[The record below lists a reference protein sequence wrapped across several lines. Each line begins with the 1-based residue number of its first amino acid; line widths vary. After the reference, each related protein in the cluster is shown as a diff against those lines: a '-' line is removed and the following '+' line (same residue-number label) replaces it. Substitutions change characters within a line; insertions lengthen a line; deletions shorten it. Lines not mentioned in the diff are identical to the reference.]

1 MSNPVDDYLGMRKT
15 AAFPFG
21 PKDFASGL
29 RRGVEA
35 AGSGFGGQVAD
46 SAVKA
51 MGQGAGQMAVG
62 AAAAG
67 LGIAGMKV
75 WRALRKRSDFKNMLE
90 QNPDL
95 AEFQEADPAKFNAHY
110 NSLRAM
116 IPAYAEDPIISGSL
130 MRSMSMNPGTAG
142 KVLMEGLES
151 RSKTGP
157 SFSAEAGPL
166 KGQVRF

>member
-1 MSNPVDDYLGMRKT
+1 MSNPIDDYLGMRKT
-15 AAFPFG
+15 AAFGQGVLPG
-21 PKDFASGL
+21 MGKYMSGI
-29 RRGVEA
+29 
-35 AGSGFGGQVAD
+35 GGQVAD
-46 SAVKA
+46 SAVKS
-51 MGQGAGQMAVG
+51 MGTGAGQLAVG

-67 LGIAGMKV
+67 LGVAGMKV

-151 RSKTGP
+151 RAKSGP

-166 KGQVRF
+166 KGQMRF